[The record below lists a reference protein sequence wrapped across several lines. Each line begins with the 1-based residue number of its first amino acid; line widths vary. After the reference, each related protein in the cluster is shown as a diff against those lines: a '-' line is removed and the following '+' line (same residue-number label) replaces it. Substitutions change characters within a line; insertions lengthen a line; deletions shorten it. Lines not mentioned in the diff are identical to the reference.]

1 MPRLSNLSSGAY
13 QSINHSVLMK
23 KSQMNRSL
31 DCSQIS
37 KTLNGSTPV
46 KLHAHTDLK
55 STLQQFTNQLTS
67 ASNNRVRLKSKFKI
81 STVTQSSMNTTT
93 NQQHKAKKSISTR
106 LGNYKLN
113 SNLLHHNPSHEA
125 TLNQSALLHIVDDST
140 NVSRQAKKRN
150 FTPGEGVRINNITAL
165 NQIVSNFSPN
175 MLASKRDRRLKSP
188 CNAHSS
194 NFNSTLRQAT
204 REPAASQDPG
214 KTRNQSRHMN

>member
-1 MPRLSNLSSGAY
+1 
-13 QSINHSVLMK
+13 
-23 KSQMNRSL
+23 
-31 DCSQIS
+31 
-37 KTLNGSTPV
+37 
-46 KLHAHTDLK
+46 
-55 STLQQFTNQLTS
+55 
-67 ASNNRVRLKSKFKI
+67 
-81 STVTQSSMNTTT
+81 MNTTT

-113 SNLLHHNPSHEA
+113 SNMLHHNPTHET

-175 MLASKRDRRLKSP
+175 MMASKRDRRLKSP

-194 NFNSTLRQAT
+194 NFNSTLR
-204 REPAASQDPG
+204 
-214 KTRNQSRHMN
+214 

>member
-1 MPRLSNLSSGAY
+1 MPSDMESLQMPRLSNLSSGAY

-23 KSQMNRSL
+23 RSQMNRSL

-46 KLHAHTDLK
+46 KLQAAHSDLK

-81 STVTQSSMNTTT
+81 STVTQSSINTTT

-113 SNLLHHNPSHEA
+113 SNLLHHNPTHET

-140 NVSRQAKKRN
+140 NVSKQAKKRN
-150 FTPGEGVRINNITAL
+150 YTPGDGIRINNITAL

-175 MLASKRDRRLKSP
+175 IMASKRDRRLKSP

-194 NFNSTLRQAT
+194 NLNSTLRQGTT
-204 REPAASQDPG
+204 REPAAS
-214 KTRNQSRHMN
+214 